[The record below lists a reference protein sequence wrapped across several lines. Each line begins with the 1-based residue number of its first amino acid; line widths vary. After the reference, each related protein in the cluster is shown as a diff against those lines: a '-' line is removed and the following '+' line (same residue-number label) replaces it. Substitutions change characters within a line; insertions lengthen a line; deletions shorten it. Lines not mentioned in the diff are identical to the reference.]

1 MSVYYEIEKV
11 LIFYDYLIDT
21 NINLCLSQLAI
32 PNTICQKITT
42 CIYNM

>member
-1 MSVYYEIEKV
+1 MSVYSEIQKV

-32 PNTICQKITT
+32 PHIQYHIPYAEKS
-42 CIYNM
+42 